1 MEPADALVRP
11 ADGGSAPPATETI
24 LLVEDDPQ
32 VRSLT
37 RTMLARL
44 GYRVLEAESADE
56 ALSITSKYEGPLDLV
71 LTDLVM
77 PRMSGT
83 DLVRQMQTARPAIRV
98 LYMSGYTDYGVINQ
112 AILTAD
118 TPFIQKPFTSPRSA
132 GKFAKYWAD
141 KALPHDHPKGH
152 QA

>member
-1 MEPADALVRP
+1 
-11 ADGGSAPPATETI
+11 
-24 LLVEDDPQ
+24 
-32 VRSLT
+32 
-37 RTMLARL
+37 MLARL

-118 TPFIQKPFTSPRSA
+118 TPFIQKPFTSAMLSRKVREVL
-132 GKFAKYWAD
+132 G
-141 KALPHDHPKGH
+141 G
-152 QA
+152 